1 MAAGCCSR
9 SPTRSAYERA
19 RRLSADSVTV
29 NGSVGPSFVGST
41 VSAAVG
47 AEAEPRASG
56 APTRFARGRATLP
69 PAMVEDAADG
79 ELVRR
84 IARAESAPEA
94 EAELC
99 RRFAPRI
106 RLYGLRHLKTEDHA
120 ADLAQSVLL
129 VVLEAARA
137 GRIREL
143 EHVERFVLG
152 ACRNLALRIRQREA
166 RSVPTAPEALDLG
179 VYLPEFERVDQA
191 SLGHCLT
198 KLDARSRAVVLLSF
212 QAERSTDEIAEQ
224 LELSP
229 GNVRVLRY
237 RALSQLRHCLTHSEG
252 ARP

>member
-1 MAAGCCSR
+1 
-9 SPTRSAYERA
+9 
-19 RRLSADSVTV
+19 
-29 NGSVGPSFVGST
+29 
-41 VSAAVG
+41 
-47 AEAEPRASG
+47 
-56 APTRFARGRATLP
+56 
-69 PAMVEDAADG
+69 MVEHAADG

-84 IARAESAPEA
+84 IAQSESASEA

-120 ADLAQSVLL
+120 ADLVQSALL

-152 ACRNLALRIRQREA
+152 ACRNLAQRIRQHEA
-166 RSVPTAPEALDLG
+166 RAVPTAPESLDLG
-179 VYLPEFERVDQA
+179 AYLPDFERVDPA
-191 SLGHCLT
+191 ALGRCLT

-212 QAERSTDEIAEQ
+212 QTERSADEIAEQ

-229 GNVRVLRY
+229 GNVRVLRH
-237 RALSQLRHCLTHSEG
+237 RALSQLRHCLTHLKG